1 VGIVTLRKQLGRF
14 VKRLGTLSVVTGV
27 LIAIPDPGI
36 GEILHYKNAV
46 VAFAFVVSLGKLLYD
61 TFFFDRYFP

>member
-1 VGIVTLRKQLGRF
+1 MTLRKQLIRF
-14 VKRLGTLSVVTGV
+14 VRRLGTMSLVTGV
-27 LIAIPDPGI
+27 LIAIPDPGT

-61 TFFFDRYFP
+61 TFFFDRYTP

>member
-1 VGIVTLRKQLGRF
+1 MTLRRQLVRF
-14 VKRLGTLSVVTGV
+14 VQRLGTISVIAGV
-27 LIAIPDPGI
+27 LFAIPDPGA

-61 TFFFDRYFP
+61 TIFFDRYQQP